1 MTTPSRIPREQ
12 VARLGRDGNVVGIR
26 SDPPRAAGDPAPAR
40 PAVILLNA
48 GVLHRVGPHR
58 LHVNL
63 ARRLAEAGF
72 PALRL
77 DLSGI
82 GDSDGVPGDLT
93 FRESAVADTRAAMDQ
108 LADSLQA
115 PSFIL
120 FGLCSGADNSL
131 ATAAADPRVAGV
143 VLVDPPAYATVR
155 SLLRRAFRPL
165 PSPGSLA
172 SLATGVL
179 RLARQRFG
187 SGPSGP
193 EGGRQLPAPA
203 EFGAML
209 QRLADRDVKILALY
223 SGIHGE
229 RYNAPDQLFEAF
241 PALRGRLDLAWLP
254 HANHVFTL
262 GAHQQELI
270 TLVTG
275 WCVRRF
281 G

>member
-1 MTTPSRIPREQ
+1 MTTASRNPREQ
-12 VARLGRDGNVVGIR
+12 VARIGRDGNVVGIR
-26 SDPPRAAGDPAPAR
+26 SDPPPDPAGTAPAR
-40 PAVILLNA
+40 PGVILLNA

-58 LHVNL
+58 LHVHL

-72 PALRL
+72 TALRV

-108 LADSLQA
+108 LSDSGGPA
-115 PSFIL
+115 SFVL

-131 ATAAADPRVAGV
+131 ATAVADPRVAGV

-165 PSPGSLA
+165 PTPGGLLSLA
-172 SLATGVL
+172 SGLR
-179 RLARQRFG
+179 RLARQRLG
-187 SGPSGP
+187 NAPSGP
-193 EGGRQLPAPA
+193 EGGRQLPPPA
-203 EFGAML
+203 EFGAL
-209 QRLADRDVKILALY
+209 LGQLADRGVKILAVY

-229 RYNAPDQLFEAF
+229 RYNAPGQLLEAF
-241 PALRGRLDLAWLP
+241 PALRGRLELVWLP
-254 HANHVFTL
+254 QANHVFTL

-270 TLVTG
+270 ALVTG
-275 WCVRRF
+275 WCGRRF